1 MMSVFNQNPYQL
13 LNSTSSPSPPL
24 QQVSSGNINLND
36 PVLIYYAERLARLEK
51 GMEGIEQDIE
61 NHAKDLKD
69 HNDTII
75 KLDKKPFHESV
86 WFNVLILGGL
96 GWVLVNFYT
105 CIQDLQDKVITLEQ
119 QRPPISSQ
127 AKPKK

>member
-1 MMSVFNQNPYQL
+1 MSVFNQNPYQL

-36 PVLIYYAERLARLEK
+36 PVLIFYAERLARLEK

-75 KLDKKPFHESV
+75 KLDKKPFHESPL
-86 WFNVLILGGL
+86 FNVLIGVGLL
-96 GWVLVNFYT
+96 GWLFYLHT
-105 CIQDLQDKVITLEQ
+105 GIEDLKEKVITLEQ
-119 QRPPISSQ
+119 QRPSSSSQ
-127 AKPKK
+127 TQPKK